1 MSGLKQSAN
10 FSGAASYA
18 GKCRTSP
25 PPKGAKLAPGPRA
38 EPVKVNGVPLVPQK
52 GLSKK

>member
-10 FSGAASYA
+10 FAGAASYA

-25 PPKGAKLAPGPRA
+25 PPKGATPAPGPKA
-38 EPVKVNGVPLVPQK
+38 EPVKVNGVPLLPEK
-52 GLSKK
+52 GVSK

>member
-25 PPKGAKLAPGPRA
+25 PNGHMTPPPGPKS
-38 EPVKVNGVPLVPQK
+38 EPVKVNGVPMLPERGV
-52 GLSKK
+52 SKK